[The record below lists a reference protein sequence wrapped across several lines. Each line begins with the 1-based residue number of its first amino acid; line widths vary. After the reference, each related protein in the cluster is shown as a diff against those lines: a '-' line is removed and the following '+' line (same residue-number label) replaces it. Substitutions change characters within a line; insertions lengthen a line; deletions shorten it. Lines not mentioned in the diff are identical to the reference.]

1 VVFDPVGVG
10 ATGFRRK
17 IAAELLNTWQASVIK
32 GNAGELAALA
42 ESEEVQAKGV
52 DSIGAGF
59 DDPAT
64 FISNLAKKERC
75 VVALTGA
82 IDWVSDGTTVVKLTN
97 GHRLL
102 GDITGSGCLVGTC
115 IATFCAGAWER
126 AKNEDATA
134 KLARGD
140 MLIGAVGGILALTIA
155 GERAAVRPDVQGSG
169 TFLPALIDELYNLT
183 PERVKQY
190 AQVEVVTV

>member
-1 VVFDPVGVG
+1 MYVS
-10 ATGFRRK
+10 
-17 IAAELLNTWQASVIK
+17 ELP
-32 GNAGELAALA
+32 G
-42 ESEEVQAKGV
+42 
-52 DSIGAGF
+52 
-59 DDPAT
+59 
-64 FISNLAKKERC
+64 C

-140 MLIGAVGGILALTIA
+140 MLIGAVGGYVRQSFRILKLTL
-155 GERAAVRPDVQGSG
+155 RKHPSTYHCRG
-169 TFLPALIDELYNLT
+169 TRCST
-183 PERVKQY
+183 
-190 AQVEVVTV
+190 T